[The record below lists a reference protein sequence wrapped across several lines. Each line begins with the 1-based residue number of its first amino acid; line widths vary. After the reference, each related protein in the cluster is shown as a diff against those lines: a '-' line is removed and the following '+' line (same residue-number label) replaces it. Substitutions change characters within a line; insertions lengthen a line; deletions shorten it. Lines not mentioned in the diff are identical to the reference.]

1 MLFLYLGFLSHDIQ
15 HSQGSMGREMPIL
28 IPLIYQP
35 GNQGDA
41 NFNSFLPYLMPIL
54 IPLTYQPGISA
65 ELTSAHG
72 QRPVSNRKPLVSEP
86 KSLTA
91 KPRSLEFTVCL
102 EEKQRSVFRT
112 VEHLQWCSFGKI
124 VSNFPPLYRFY
135 TLFSQKAPSQMCD
148 WLPNANLKQ
157 ILKRACVEVL
167 LIIFCE
173 TCSTKTV

>member
-35 GNQGDA
+35 CNQGDA
-41 NFNSFLPYLMPIL
+41 NFNSFLPFLMPIL
-54 IPLTYQPGISA
+54 IPVTYQPGNQCR
-65 ELTSAHG
+65 AHLCTWPASG
-72 QRPVSNRKPLVSEP
+72 LEP
-86 KSLTA
+86 KSLTT

-124 VSNFPPLYRFY
+124 VSHFPPLYRFY
-135 TLFSQKAPSQMCD
+135 TLFSQKSS
-148 WLPNANLKQ
+148 
-157 ILKRACVEVL
+157 ILDVRLASKCKS
-167 LIIFCE
+167 E
-173 TCSTKTV
+173 TNTEKSMR

>member
-41 NFNSFLPYLMPIL
+41 NFHSFLPYLMPIL

-112 VEHLQWCSFGKI
+112 AEHLQWCSFGKI
-124 VSNFPPLYRFY
+124 AIFRHYIASIRYFRK
-135 TLFSQKAPSQMCD
+135 KAPFQMCG

-157 ILKRACVEVL
+157 ILKTACVEVL
-167 LIIFCE
+167 LIISCE